1 MSSTFLRNFF
11 VLQIQATAKNY
22 GFIYERVDL
31 CRLEKAILTASYKL
45 TPFWVKRELRGFPFK
60 MDSLVFFRFDTV
72 TDARG
77 LLEFYLCL
85 KLEDELILI
94 SLAKTLERYVL
105 TPNVFLEQSFACRTE
120 KKAIHFLAEIK
131 NWSNLRALFV
141 LDFSIFSK
149 VLCRKRLV
157 AKMKPLIEDQFI
169 LHLIDS
175 FLHCPIK
182 DKQGRNLNEGIP
194 GVQFIFP
201 VLLNFFLDDMDR
213 KFVSK
218 FPDWTFARFYH
229 QMLIPIGTGCKKED
243 LLFIQNAFIDDGVKL
258 EILRPG
264 DGKAVFCRSGRLFLN
279 QYGRIEWIPKG

>member
-1 MSSTFLRNFF
+1 ML
-11 VLQIQATAKNY
+11 QATAKNY

-77 LLEFYLCL
+77 LLSFYLCL

-105 TPNVFLEQSFACRTE
+105 TPNVFLEQSFACRTD
-120 KKAIHFLAEIK
+120 KKAIHFLAEIQ

-194 GVQFIFP
+194 G
-201 VLLNFFLDDMDR
+201 NFFFPFYSTSFWTIWIENSFLSFRTGPLHDSIIKCLFPSERDAR
-213 KFVSK
+213 KKIS
-218 FPDWTFARFYH
+218 
-229 QMLIPIGTGCKKED
+229 
-243 LLFIQNAFIDDGVKL
+243 
-258 EILRPG
+258 
-264 DGKAVFCRSGRLFLN
+264 FL
-279 QYGRIEWIPKG
+279 YRMPL